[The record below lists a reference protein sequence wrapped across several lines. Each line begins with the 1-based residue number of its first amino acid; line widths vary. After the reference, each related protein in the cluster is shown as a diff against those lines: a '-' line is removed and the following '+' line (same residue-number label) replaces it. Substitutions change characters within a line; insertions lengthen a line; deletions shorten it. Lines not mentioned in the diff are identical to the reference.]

1 MTVNFDCELIERE
14 ESSRVS
20 ERMDIA
26 LSSERMLVYLN
37 VAFER
42 LVVNPLIRVLT
53 TVAICLTIKLCFS
66 NIFLSKFMEQ
76 NP

>member
-1 MTVNFDCELIERE
+1 
-14 ESSRVS
+14 
-20 ERMDIA
+20 MDIA

-66 NIFLSKFMEQ
+66 NIFFI
-76 NP
+76 